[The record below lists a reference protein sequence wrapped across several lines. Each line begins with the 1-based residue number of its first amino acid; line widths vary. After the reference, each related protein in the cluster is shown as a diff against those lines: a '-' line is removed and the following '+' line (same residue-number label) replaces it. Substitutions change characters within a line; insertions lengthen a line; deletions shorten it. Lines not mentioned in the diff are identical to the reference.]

1 MMAVLI
7 SVLVIVADQISKY
20 IIATNPALHSIVVI
34 PGFFHI
40 TYVENTGMAWSLLS
54 GQQGLLSLIAAV
66 AIGVMIWYLLTRKPD
81 KLSVI
86 GISLMIGGAV
96 GNLIDR
102 LVSGYVRDF
111 LDFYIGGY
119 QGYDFPVFNIAD
131 SALTIGVVIL
141 FIAML
146 IEEKKAKKEKQSES

>member
-1 MMAVLI
+1 MTAVLI
-7 SVLVIVADQISKY
+7 SVLVMIADQISKY
-20 IIATNPALHSIVVI
+20 IVAGNESLHSIVVI

-54 GQQGLLSLIAAV
+54 GQQGFLSLVAAI
-66 AIGVMIWYLLTRKPD
+66 AIGVMIWYLMTKKPD
-81 KLSVI
+81 RLSVI
-86 GISLMIGGAV
+86 GLSLMIGGAA

-102 LVSGYVRDF
+102 LWLGYVRDF

-131 SALTIGVVIL
+131 SALTIGVMIL
-141 FIAML
+141 FIAM
-146 IEEKKAKKEKQSES
+146 IKEEKKEDQKK